1 MRLLRLLKRDLH
13 NEARVWVEDGVI
25 TESQAEGICSR
36 YGIDYHDQTQHSF
49 GYYVLIALG
58 YLFIGLAVIV
68 LLGENWED
76 IPRVVRMSGLIA
88 LTLVCNVIGLFAWQ
102 RNKPG
107 VTVLWFFLGGMM
119 YGASIMLI
127 AQIYHIGEHFP
138 DGIFWWAL
146 GVLPVALLLRSNL
159 IMALATALAYLWF
172 FVEAGMGFYPLLFP
186 LFLLALAWQ
195 SLRIKPSLILFLVL
209 MTGVAIFIEYTL
221 AWFIGEPARFDFG
234 PENVVIGAAIFVLF
248 QGLAVWL
255 GQRSEH
261 QLADYGVALKLWTL
275 RFAILGLFVF
285 SFEEPWRELLL
296 ASWDAPVLVI
306 AISALFS
313 VLALGL
319 AYLASHSVLKS
330 ASTLAFVVVYLAAL
344 VAVLNLSEPHSTAL
358 QVADNIVLVM
368 TGVWLIVQGVR
379 NGVTHYF
386 YLGVFT
392 VLLTGLLRYI
402 DLVGDYIGAAIL
414 FAVFAAILLASAR
427 YWKKHVAS
435 AEAIR

>member
-13 NEARVWVEDGVI
+13 SEARGWVDEGI
-25 TESQAEGICSR
+25 ISESQAESICNR

-68 LLGENWED
+68 LIGENWED
-76 IPRVVRMSGLIA
+76 IPRAVRMGGLIA
-88 LTLVCNVIGLFAWQ
+88 LTLVCNGIGLLAWQ

-138 DGIFWWAL
+138 DGILWWAL

-159 IMALATALAYLWF
+159 IMAQVITLAYLWF
-172 FVEAGMGFYPLLFP
+172 FVESGMGYYPLLFP

-195 SLRIKPSLILFLVL
+195 ILRLKPSLILFLVL
-209 MTGVAIFIEYTL
+209 MIGVGIFIEYTV
-221 AWFIGEPARFDFG
+221 AWYITEPTRYNFG
-234 PENVVIGAAIFVLF
+234 AENVLVGAALFVLF
-248 QGLAVWL
+248 QGLAEWL
-255 GQRSEH
+255 GQRPEH
-261 QLADYGVALKLWTL
+261 YLADYGVALKLWTL
-275 RFAILGLFVF
+275 RFAIIGLFVF
-285 SFEEPWRELLL
+285 SFEEPWRELLR
-296 ASWDAPVLVI
+296 ASWEAPGLVI
-306 AISALFS
+306 AISIVFPA
-313 VLALGL
+313 LALGL
-319 AYLASHSVLKS
+319 TYLAHHSVSKS
-330 ASTLAFVVVYLAAL
+330 ASTLAFVAITLAAL
-344 VAVLNLSEPHSTAL
+344 FAVMNPDEVHSTSL
-358 QVADNIVLVM
+358 QVADNFVLVI
-368 TGVWLIVQGVR
+368 TGIWLIVQGIR
-379 NGVTHYF
+379 EGVTHYF

-392 VLLTGLLRYI
+392 VMLTGLLRYI

-414 FAVFAAILLASAR
+414 FALFAVILLVSAR

-435 AEAIR
+435 TEVTR